1 MTDKIKNIA
10 EKYNIG
16 DDAFSKAANETYH
29 HAAKFKGQMRP
40 DLNKR
45 LTSLEIMEK
54 YSKANDFKNAGIA
67 YRPASGWAVLVKRS
81 SYVNP
86 TEAQAIAQDILKA
99 VAAIKKAPAFKK

>member
-1 MTDKIKNIA
+1 MSDRIRNVK

-29 HAAKFKGQMRP
+29 YAAKFKGRMDP
-40 DLNKR
+40 LTNKKIA
-45 LTSLEIMEK
+45 SFEIAEK
-54 YSKANDFKNAGIA
+54 YAKANDFKNAGIA

-99 VAAIKKAPAFKK
+99 VAAIKKAPAIKK